1 MNKKVISKD
10 VVIENDKAIVTEKIE
25 SIMDSNTIEL
35 KLRELNMRKI
45 QIKEQNKKL
54 VEQYNNLS
62 DEENELKALLSEL
75 TPIENIE
82 VI

>member
-54 VEQYNNLS
+54 VEQYNKLS